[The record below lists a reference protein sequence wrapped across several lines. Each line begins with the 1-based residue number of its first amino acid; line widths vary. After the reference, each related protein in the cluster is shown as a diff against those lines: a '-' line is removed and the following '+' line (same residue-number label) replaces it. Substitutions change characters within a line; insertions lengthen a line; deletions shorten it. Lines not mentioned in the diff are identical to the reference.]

1 MRASAAIAILFLASV
16 SAYSQAAKS
25 CDGLKAEIV
34 KKLDANNVTSYSLEI
49 VPSDKAK
56 EAEGKVV
63 GSCEGGTKKIV
74 YRRTATPA
82 QTPRLNRASPELS
95 QLSLGLRR
103 PRFVGVVYSTGI
115 LLYAAPAKGSWPVTL
130 ENRLTDN

>member
-1 MRASAAIAILFLASV
+1 MRASTAIAILFLASV

-34 KKLDANNVTSYSLEI
+34 KELDANNVTSYSLEI

-82 QTPRLNRASPELS
+82 ETPPTEPSKP
-95 QLSLGLRR
+95 
-103 PRFVGVVYSTGI
+103 
-115 LLYAAPAKGSWPVTL
+115 
-130 ENRLTDN
+130 

>member
-1 MRASAAIAILFLASV
+1 MRASTAIAILFLASV

-63 GSCEGGTKKIV
+63 GSEGGTKKIV

-82 QTPRLNRASPELS
+82 KTPPTEPSKP
-95 QLSLGLRR
+95 
-103 PRFVGVVYSTGI
+103 
-115 LLYAAPAKGSWPVTL
+115 
-130 ENRLTDN
+130 